1 MWVLLL
7 DEQVLTAIIYIKK
20 TLGFY
25 QDAIGK
31 LEVRGVL
38 VIGGRDGIDQVA
50 FFIDLFLFNILN
62 LCSYLVFQT

>member
-7 DEQVLTAIIYIKK
+7 DEQVLTAVIYIKK

-38 VIGGRDGIDQVA
+38 VVGGRYGIDQIA
-50 FFIDLFLFNILN
+50 FFIDLFLFDILN